1 MSGTAAVDVLAV
13 RFCRLSGWCVL
24 MGDSQADRQAV
35 RMSAR
40 VGGDVLPSG
49 CGGCPT
55 SALMS
60 GRCVGLYPPI
70 VPARWDDKSGLFTE
84 NFF

>member
-1 MSGTAAVDVLAV
+1 
-13 RFCRLSGWCVL
+13 
-24 MGDSQADRQAV
+24 
-35 RMSAR
+35 MSAR
-40 VGGDVLPSG
+40 VGSDVLPSG

-55 SALMS
+55 SALML

-84 NFF
+84 IFFEICGNAFGTDATGCQAAVDVLAVRFCRQ